1 MNRMWLVLVAGFL
14 LLSSWIYWYVD
25 VSNTPISERQL
36 LKKDYAGLK
45 NADEV
50 YQYIVKTYTDDGI
63 SVSKQ
68 RDNIFI
74 NVDLTNVN
82 KNIVNKDGRVL
93 VSERD
98 LRGFTINND
107 SKVTIVVNGNPAVF
121 STVGVVFDYDTFV
134 EIKK

>member
-50 YQYIVKTYTDDGI
+50 YQYIVKTYTDEGI

>member
-1 MNRMWLVLVAGFL
+1 MWLVLVAGFL

-50 YQYIVKTYTDDGI
+50 YQYIVKTYTDEGI

>member
-1 MNRMWLVLVAGFL
+1 MWLVLVAGFL